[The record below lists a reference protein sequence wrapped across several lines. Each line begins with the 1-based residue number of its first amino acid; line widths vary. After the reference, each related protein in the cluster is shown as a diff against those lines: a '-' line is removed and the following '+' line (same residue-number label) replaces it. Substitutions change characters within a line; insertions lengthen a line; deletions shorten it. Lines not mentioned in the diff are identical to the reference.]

1 MKKLVT
7 TLLLQSFC
15 WAGCALD
22 ESGRP
27 VLWLPSGAGSGG
39 ETPDGSGQAGAG
51 VTGGAGYL
59 SSTGGAGGLGT
70 GSPGSLGG
78 LGGAP
83 DSFCGLGGPPAD
95 WQYLQPQLGSGPVP
109 AGLGGTIIPGTY
121 KLSQFKEYG
130 NTSQCLVNS
139 GNLRYQALN
148 LGSHSGT
155 LIDEDNNFLHWPL
168 TFDYATAGAYIVTAI
183 TCSPYGG
190 DFGVNKPYGPF
201 GPFETYTASN
211 DTLELF
217 SPQCQY
223 SATFARV
230 NP

>member
-15 WAGCALD
+15 LTGCALD

-27 VLWLPSGAGSGG
+27 VLWHLSGAGSGG
-39 ETPDGSGQAGAG
+39 ETPDGAGQAGAVG
-51 VTGGAGYL
+51 TGGGYL
-59 SSTGGAGGLGT
+59 SSTGGAGGMGI
-70 GSPGSLGG
+70 GG

-83 DSFCGLGGPPAD
+83 DPLCGLGGPPAQ
-95 WQYLQPQLGSGPVP
+95 WQYLQPQFGSGPVP

-121 KLSQFKEYG
+121 KLSQFIEYG

-139 GNLRYQALN
+139 GNLRYQALT

-155 LIDEDNNFLHWPL
+155 LIDEDNNYLHWPL

-217 SPQCQY
+217 SHQCQY